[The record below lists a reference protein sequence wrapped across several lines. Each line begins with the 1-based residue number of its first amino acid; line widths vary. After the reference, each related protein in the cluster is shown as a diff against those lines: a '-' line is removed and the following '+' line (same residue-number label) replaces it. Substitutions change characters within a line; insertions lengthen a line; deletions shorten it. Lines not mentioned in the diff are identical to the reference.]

1 MAISRA
7 SLQDHLRNVTW
18 EDIFKLGASAADS
31 ELCEW
36 IQVGIDVYILHRKYQ
51 IKFHSSPWFLAAYA
65 TAIFHRNHFFICIKR
80 INLLNLKQSSDRLVI
95 IAKMFLKLHTCI
107 C

>member
-36 IQVGIDVYILHRKYQ
+36 IHVGIDVYILHR
-51 IKFHSSPWFLAAYA
+51 IRSNFTH
-65 TAIFHRNHFFICIKR
+65 
-80 INLLNLKQSSDRLVI
+80 
-95 IAKMFLKLHTCI
+95 LHGF
-107 C
+107 